1 MQFWFPDIVNR
12 ISNAGN
18 SSSATVCDI
27 LDNSESENS
36 TEMETAVNYLFNCL
50 LSNQNTLCYICTYV
64 CILFQMCSDHIS
76 NKTYIDNLV
85 VGVAFLIGFSI
96 QGFLLNPIGR
106 KNVLLAA
113 LILST
118 ISGIFLH
125 LVSNSTVVLILF
137 CLYILLPGLSISIML
152 GAIVDLMPTHLR

>member
-1 MQFWFPDIVNR
+1 MLQ
-12 ISNAGN
+12 
-18 SSSATVCDI
+18 
-27 LDNSESENS
+27 L
-36 TEMETAVNYLFNCL
+36 
-50 LSNQNTLCYICTYV
+50 
-64 CILFQMCSDHIS
+64 CSDHIS

-118 ISGIFLH
+118 ISGILLH

>member
-1 MQFWFPDIVNR
+1 
-12 ISNAGN
+12 
-18 SSSATVCDI
+18 
-27 LDNSESENS
+27 
-36 TEMETAVNYLFNCL
+36 
-50 LSNQNTLCYICTYV
+50 
-64 CILFQMCSDHIS
+64 MCSDHIS

-113 LILST
+113 VILST
-118 ISGIFLH
+118 LSGVLLH
-125 LVSNSTVVLILF
+125 FVSNSTVVLILF

>member
-1 MQFWFPDIVNR
+1 MQLWFPDIVNR

-18 SSSATVCDI
+18 SSSSTVCDL
-27 LDNSESENS
+27 LDNSESENY
-36 TEMETAVNYLFNCL
+36 TEMETVVNYLFVCL
-50 LSNQNTLCYICTYV
+50 LCNQNTLCYIYVYV

-118 ISGIFLH
+118 ISGILLH

>member
-1 MQFWFPDIVNR
+1 
-12 ISNAGN
+12 
-18 SSSATVCDI
+18 
-27 LDNSESENS
+27 
-36 TEMETAVNYLFNCL
+36 
-50 LSNQNTLCYICTYV
+50 
-64 CILFQMCSDHIS
+64 MCSDHIS

-113 LILST
+113 VILST
-118 ISGIFLH
+118 LSGVLLH
-125 LVSNSTVVLILF
+125 FVSNSTVVLILF

-152 GAIVDLMPTHLR
+152 GAIVDLMPTHLRYII

>member
-1 MQFWFPDIVNR
+1 MQLWFPDIVNR

-18 SSSATVCDI
+18 SSSSTVCDI
-27 LDNSESENS
+27 LDNSNL
-36 TEMETAVNYLFNCL
+36 EMENETATETLVNRVYPILLYNLF
-50 LSNQNTLCYICTYV
+50 IYV
-64 CILFQMCSDHIS
+64 FIFQMCSDHITD
-76 NKTYIDNLV
+76 KTYIDNLV

-113 LILST
+113 VIFST
-118 ISGIFLH
+118 ISGVLLH
-125 LVSNSTVVLILF
+125 FVTNSTVLLILF